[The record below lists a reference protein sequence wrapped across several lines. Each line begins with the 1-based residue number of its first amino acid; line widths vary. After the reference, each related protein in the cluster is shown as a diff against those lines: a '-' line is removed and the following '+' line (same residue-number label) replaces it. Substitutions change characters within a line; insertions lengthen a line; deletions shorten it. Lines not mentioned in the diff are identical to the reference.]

1 MDDYLD
7 HLSNE
12 ICRSC
17 NLTAVG
23 IGVLENDNPPL
34 ISVAG
39 RRNVKFLAAAEK
51 DDRWHI
57 GSITKSITA
66 TLIASQISDGLYE
79 FETPISDLL
88 KHIPI
93 HQTKKQITI
102 KQLLTHT
109 AKFNANYSL
118 LTRIRNP
125 KPSESNMSYRSRII
139 SELLQN
145 PSSMRQSREFLY
157 SNVGYSVA
165 GHIAE
170 TVANLDFES
179 LVHSKIFETCNL
191 DSAGFGAP
199 RGETRNDEPMGHS
212 ELLGIRR
219 AADPFGSGFTDNG
232 VELSAAG
239 RVHMNLSDLL
249 KYGQLHLSQDH
260 IEYLNITSKNWN
272 ILHSPIRD
280 NYACGWVK
288 ESFDWSDGPILWH
301 NGSNTLW
308 YALLMILPAK
318 NLVLA
323 FTTNSG
329 KFAKAERSFFNAAK
343 EITQRI
349 YS

>member
-7 HLSNE
+7 HVSNE

-17 NLTAVG
+17 NFPAVG
-23 IGVLENDNPPL
+23 IGVLKNDNPPL

-39 RRNVKFLAAAEK
+39 RRNVKSLAAAEK

-66 TLIASQISDGLYE
+66 TLIASQISNGLYD

-93 HQTKKQITI
+93 HQSKKKITI

-109 AKFNANYSL
+109 SAFNANYSL
-118 LTRIRNP
+118 LTRIRIP
-125 KPSESNMSYRSRII
+125 KPSETNMSYRTRII
-139 SELLQN
+139 SELLQK
-145 PSSMRQSREFLY
+145 PISIRQSREFLY

-170 TVANLDFES
+170 TAANIDFES
-179 LVHSKIFETCNL
+179 LVQRDIFEKCDLN
-191 DSAGFGAP
+191 SAGFGAP
-199 RGETRNDEPMGHS
+199 RGESQNDQPMGHS
-212 ELLGIRR
+212 NLLGIRR
-219 AADPFGSGFTDNG
+219 PANPFGSGFTDNG
-232 VELSAAG
+232 LELSAAG
-239 RVHMNLSDLL
+239 RVHMNLGDLL
-249 KYGQLHLSQDH
+249 KYGHLHLTHDQSHHLD
-260 IEYLNITSKNWN
+260 ITSENWN
-272 ILHSPIRD
+272 ILHSPICD

-288 ESFDWSDGPILWH
+288 ETLDWSDGPILWH

-323 FTTNSG
+323 FTTNNS
-329 KFAKAERSFFNAAK
+329 KFAKAERKFFGAAN
-343 EITQRI
+343 EIAQRI
-349 YS
+349 